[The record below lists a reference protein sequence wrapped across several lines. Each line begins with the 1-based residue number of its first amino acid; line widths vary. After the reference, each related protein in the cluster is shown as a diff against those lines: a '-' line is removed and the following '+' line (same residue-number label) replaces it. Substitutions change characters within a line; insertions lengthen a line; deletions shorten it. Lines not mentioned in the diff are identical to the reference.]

1 MRSSG
6 TRGLGG
12 GDLCL
17 TFWRLLAI
25 CWSGS
30 SETFFRMSTPS
41 DEGASNADLAP
52 EASNLTG
59 RLVRFEDLQATV
71 AAMVTP
77 IVKQVMETHTGGT
90 ASSAAAGGGGKWN
103 IR

>member
-1 MRSSG
+1 
-6 TRGLGG
+6 
-12 GDLCL
+12 
-17 TFWRLLAI
+17 
-25 CWSGS
+25 
-30 SETFFRMSTPS
+30 MSTPS

>member
-1 MRSSG
+1 
-6 TRGLGG
+6 
-12 GDLCL
+12 
-17 TFWRLLAI
+17 
-25 CWSGS
+25 
-30 SETFFRMSTPS
+30 MSTSS